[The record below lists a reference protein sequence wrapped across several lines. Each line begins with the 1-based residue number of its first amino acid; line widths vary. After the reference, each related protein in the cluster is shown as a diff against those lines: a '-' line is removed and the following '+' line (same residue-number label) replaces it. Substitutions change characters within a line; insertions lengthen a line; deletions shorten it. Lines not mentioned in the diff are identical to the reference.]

1 VEGTS
6 KKGINRVAWDL
17 RHPSTRPIR
26 PGQTEESGGRWN
38 TGPLAMPGT
47 YTATLSKEVD
57 GVVTLLDGPQ
67 SFEVVPLRES
77 TLKGISYEDYQA
89 YTNTYNDIQTKSA
102 IISDMLNQSMDK
114 VKAMQLALSKAN
126 VAPGA
131 MTKKLYDAKQRLFE
145 FEETLEGNKSKDDI
159 GERNPPNVNSYL
171 GTARRGM
178 STTYGPTAMHQEN
191 LEIASTMVNQLMEEI
206 KPIANSTIPQLEN
219 ELKNL
224 GAPYILG
231 QGID

>member
-1 VEGTS
+1 
-6 KKGINRVAWDL
+6 
-17 RHPSTRPIR
+17 
-26 PGQTEESGGRWN
+26 
-38 TGPLAMPGT
+38 M
-47 YTATLSKEVD
+47 
-57 GVVTLLDGPQ
+57 
-67 SFEVVPLRES
+67 
-77 TLKGISYEDYQA
+77 
-89 YTNTYNDIQTKSA
+89 
-102 IISDMLNQSMDK
+102 
-114 VKAMQLALSKAN
+114 
-126 VAPGA
+126 
-131 MTKKLYDAKQRLFE
+131 
-145 FEETLEGNKSKDDI
+145 